1 MPDDVNTIQEYDSP
15 TPAPEVDIKS
25 ARGVF
30 SRIGLAAFVLLA
42 VVSGLQ
48 IGLAYLLLRGRESVP
63 DWAMFAVTFLPL
75 YLIGFPL
82 GWRILRGVPEG
93 KGERVSLN
101 AGQLVPIVLIGFF
114 FMLFASFGADDGNPI
129 GAYALSDAAWAK
141 VLFLM
146 ILAPLWEEFFFR
158 RLIIDRIRPYGE
170 RLAVVTSAV
179 MFGLFHGN
187 LSQFFYALLL
197 GLLFGYVYL
206 RTGKLRYTAALH
218 MLINFLGSVLA
229 PALMGLSDAALA
241 VYSLILT
248 ALAFAGLV
256 CLLLRRRLIRFDPA
270 EMELP
275 KKGRFSVVWLN
286 LGMLLFLAVCL
297 GTIVYSLV

>member
-42 VVSGLQ
+42 VASGLQ
-48 IGLAYLLLRGRESVP
+48 IGLAYLLLWGRESVP
-63 DWAMFAVTFLPL
+63 DWAVFAVTFLPL

-101 AGQLVPIVLIGFF
+101 AGQFVPLVLIGLFL
-114 FMLFASFGADDGNPI
+114 MYAGNLLGTGINSLLFASFGADDGNPI
-129 GAYALSDAAWAK
+129 SAYALSDAAWAK

-170 RLAVVTSAV
+170 RLAVVTSAL
-179 MFGLFHGN
+179 MFGLF
-187 LSQFFYALLL
+187 
-197 GLLFGYVYL
+197 
-206 RTGKLRYTAALH
+206 R
-218 MLINFLGSVLA
+218 
-229 PALMGLSDAALA
+229 
-241 VYSLILT
+241 
-248 ALAFAGLV
+248 
-256 CLLLRRRLIRFDPA
+256 
-270 EMELP
+270 
-275 KKGRFSVVWLN
+275 
-286 LGMLLFLAVCL
+286 
-297 GTIVYSLV
+297 